1 MVRFRLYSDQLA
13 FIGLDGK
20 LTVEPGEFSVLI
32 GSSSRTSITDTFTV
46 TGLRKVAYARK
57 YFSEVTVE

>member
-1 MVRFRLYSDQLA
+1 
-13 FIGLDGK
+13 
-20 LTVEPGEFSVLI
+20 VLI
-32 GSSSRTSITDTFTV
+32 GSSSKDIHLTDTFTV